1 MSIPQHATDAV
12 LRTLDDHARG
22 ARSIADALTRK
33 APKAT
38 ALITMHRDEQLA
50 FELLHKQV
58 SAGLLEQLAA
68 VADAAK
74 GF

>member
-22 ARSIADALTRK
+22 NRAIADALTRK

-38 ALITMHRDEQLA
+38 ALIAMHRDEQLA
-50 FELLHKQV
+50 FELLHEQV
-58 SAGLLEQLAA
+58 SAGLLERLAVSAEA
-68 VADAAK
+68 VK